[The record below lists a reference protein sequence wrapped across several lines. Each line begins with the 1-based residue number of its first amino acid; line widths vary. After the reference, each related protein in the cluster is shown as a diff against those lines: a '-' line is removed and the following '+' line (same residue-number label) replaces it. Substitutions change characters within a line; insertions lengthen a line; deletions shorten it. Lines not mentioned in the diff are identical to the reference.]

1 MRLIV
6 KDLLTSSN
14 RSEPVLL
21 NTDTWVS
28 VEKTFNLFP
37 AAANYELTFHLEFGL
52 VDGVAQIDGI
62 TTSVTGGANL

>member
-6 KDLLTSSN
+6 KDVLTSSN

-21 NTDTWVS
+21 ITDTWDS
-28 VEKTFNLFP
+28 IEKTFNVFTAL
-37 AAANYELTFHLEFGL
+37 ANYELTFHLEFRL